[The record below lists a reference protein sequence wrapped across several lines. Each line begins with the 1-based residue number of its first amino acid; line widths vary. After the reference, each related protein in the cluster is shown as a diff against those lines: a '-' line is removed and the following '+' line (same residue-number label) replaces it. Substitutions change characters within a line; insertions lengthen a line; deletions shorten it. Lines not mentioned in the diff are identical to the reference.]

1 MRSAAVS
8 RPLSPVPRAPAFTAS
23 DLTAVCCR
31 GTDYA
36 GTNPRSSRRRRS
48 ANPPALVHVAMSFGL
63 RHLDGGAVDA
73 RRYGVDARVHRDLL
87 GIRSV
92 RQRLGEDP
100 AIEIVALSEAEQGED
115 GRRHVHVAY
124 RHPDHRALLE

>member
-1 MRSAAVS
+1 MRLRHARPPFAGINQFRFMRSAAVS

-36 GTNPRSSRRRRS
+36 GTNPRSSRRGRS
-48 ANPPALVHVAMSFGL
+48 ANPPALVDVAMPFGL

-73 RRYGVDARVHRDLL
+73 RLHDVDPRVHRDLL
-87 GIRSV
+87 GVGSV
-92 RQRLGEDP
+92 RQRLGEDS
-100 AIEIVALSEAEQGED
+100 AIELVGL
-115 GRRHVHVAY
+115 
-124 RHPDHRALLE
+124 